1 MSVLQYRIANNLSEY
16 MAICKSTYLEE
27 TKDNAYSLQKTAPL
41 NNFDEWVDFFGAWE
55 LRHIDDDADVEQA
68 LRDFN
73 GRIDLKPDE
82 KEYPVLVT
90 FNFNEGGD
98 RYGKVSSVVW
108 DWTPINKLT
117 SPSNRTPL
125 QLLVECVK
133 TLQDVRFICDRAK
146 AHYVE
151 DKDIEDILE
160 LLKGKV

>member
-1 MSVLQYRIANNLSEY
+1 MSVLEYRIANNLSEY
-16 MAICKSTYLEE
+16 MAICKSTYFEE
-27 TKDNAYSLQKTAPL
+27 TKDDGYSMKKTAPL

-73 GRIDLKPDE
+73 GEIDLKPDK
-82 KEYPVLVT
+82 KEFPVLVA

-108 DWTPINKLT
+108 DWTPLNDLISSKNTL
-117 SPSNRTPL
+117 L
-125 QLLVECVK
+125 QLFVECVR
-133 TLQDVRFICDRAK
+133 TMQDIKFVCQRAQSF
-146 AHYVE
+146 YVE
-151 DKDIEDILE
+151 EKDIEDILE